1 MCSYEEGLS
10 FYENQASEMICEDI
24 KWLDGV
30 KMNVTTQVFMHKKI
44 QGF

>member
-1 MCSYEEGLS
+1 MCSYEDDLS

-30 KMNVTTQVFMHKKI
+30 KMNI
-44 QGF
+44 NLGFHASKNTKF